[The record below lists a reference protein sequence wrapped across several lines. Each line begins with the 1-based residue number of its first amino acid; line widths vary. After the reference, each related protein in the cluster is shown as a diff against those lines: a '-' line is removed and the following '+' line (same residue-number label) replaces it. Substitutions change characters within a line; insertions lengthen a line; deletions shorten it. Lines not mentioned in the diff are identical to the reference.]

1 MYLSR
6 VEIDQGNRQKLKDLT
21 HLGAYHSWVEN
32 SFPEKFGQDRPRHL
46 WRIDTLRHKR
56 YLLVVSAEKPNLNLL
71 DKYGVPGTA
80 ETKNYDPFLEKVKQ
94 NMIYNFRLTANPVHR
109 VTQPGQKNGKLYPH
123 ITIEKQKEWLIN
135 RAKNCGFE
143 IIKDESGIYQF
154 DVVSRDWPL
163 LFHKGTKR
171 VRLSRVNFEGQLK
184 VVDLKLFKQHL
195 ISGIGKEKA
204 YGMGMLTI
212 IPVRA

>member
-71 DKYGVPGTA
+71 DKYGVPDTA
-80 ETKNYDPFLEKVKQ
+80 ETKNYDPFLEKV
-94 NMIYNFRLTANPVHR
+94 
-109 VTQPGQKNGKLYPH
+109 
-123 ITIEKQKEWLIN
+123 ITIEKQKEWLIK

-163 LFHKGTKR
+163 LLHKGTKR
-171 VRLSRVNFEGQLK
+171 VRLSRVSFEGQLK

>member
-71 DKYGVPGTA
+71 DKYGVPDT
-80 ETKNYDPFLEKVKQ
+80 TKKKNYDPFLEKVKQ

-109 VTQPGQKNGKLYPH
+109 VTQPGQKNGKLYQNNSVD
-123 ITIEKQKEWLIN
+123 IYDYKSSSIYDKKKTIEHSKQLLIY
-135 RAKNCGFE
+135 AYAME
-143 IIKDESGIYQF
+143 Q
-154 DVVSRDWPL
+154 
-163 LFHKGTKR
+163 
-171 VRLSRVNFEGQLK
+171 EGYK
-184 VVDLKLFKQHL
+184 CKK
-195 ISGIGKEKA
+195 
-204 YGMGMLTI
+204 
-212 IPVRA
+212 